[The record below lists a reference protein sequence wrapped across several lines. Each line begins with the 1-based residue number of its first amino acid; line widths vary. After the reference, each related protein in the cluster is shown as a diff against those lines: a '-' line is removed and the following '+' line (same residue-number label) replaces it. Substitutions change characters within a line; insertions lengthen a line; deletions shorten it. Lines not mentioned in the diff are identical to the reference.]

1 MGSSVQVPVQTTLT
15 RMPNIKLT
23 YFDLRASLNLV
34 ASSLPMEVFSTRIRE
49 FLLHGTLQVP
59 GLLQSLP
66 HHSASCLY
74 CSGEMRSSASQWP
87 VQDLLLVRLDLLGTP
102 AWSRHRWMRSL
113 MLSKTSSTQG

>member
-1 MGSSVQVPVQTTLT
+1 MGSSLQTCATQQQLKC
-15 RMPNIKLT
+15 PISSLPILI
-23 YFDLRASLNLV
+23 YEQGLNLV
-34 ASSLPMEVFSTRIRE
+34 ASSLPMEVFSTRMRE
-49 FLLHGTLQVP
+49 SPLHGTLQVP
-59 GLLQSLP
+59 GQLLSLP

-74 CSGEMRSSASQWP
+74 CSGAMRSSVSQWP